1 MTSQHLNESYVEKN
15 YWNGVGVQVRIII
28 IMIIIIIQKKN
39 QTDVK
44 STLKLHRRTFI
55 FYLVCRQCFKSTKNN
70 SLFIQYQSPLHFRSI
85 KYEKSKPLTM
95 WYSLI
100 PFSNYHKTFLSL
112 VINKNEHAQQPW
124 QFLSSLA
131 KKRQINFNDF
141 KYQLKGELFQV
152 PVMQILIIIN
162 NWILIL
168 TYKPG
173 VGSKV

>member
-1 MTSQHLNESYVEKN
+1 M
-15 YWNGVGVQVRIII
+15 
-28 IMIIIIIQKKN
+28 
-39 QTDVK
+39 
-44 STLKLHRRTFI
+44 KLHCRTFI
-55 FYLVCRQCFKSTKNN
+55 LYLICRQCFQSTKSN
-70 SLFIQYQSPLHFRSI
+70 SLSIQCQSLLHFRSI

-112 VINKNEHAQQPW
+112 AICTIFWRSHERAKQPW
-124 QFLSSLA
+124 QFLSSLT
-131 KKRQINFNDF
+131 KKRQVNFNDF